1 MRDSRSAV
9 PHAFEGKGEIR
20 FMSHF
25 LTFVFVAR
33 EESDVER
40 GVSELMGPYSAP
52 EGACPSGNTRAKC
65 DGYVIG
71 GRYDGQLFGAEP
83 EYGLTPAEFQG
94 RYGLDVLKDENN
106 VRPASEVPE
115 GLVPYAVVTPEG
127 AWLDCE
133 RKGAAGRA
141 AEVKGLLRR

>member
-1 MRDSRSAV
+1 
-9 PHAFEGKGEIR
+9 
-20 FMSHF
+20 MSHF
-25 LTFVFVAR
+25 LTFVFIGR
-33 EESDVER
+33 EESEVER
-40 GVSELMGPYSAP
+40 RMRELMGPYFAP
-52 EGACPSGNTRAKC
+52 DGIFSSGNRRAKC

-83 EYGLTPAEFQG
+83 EYDLTPAEFQA

-106 VRPASEVPE
+106 IRAASEVPE

-133 RKGAAGRA
+133 RKGTAVWA
-141 AEVKGLLRR
+141 AEVKGLLRRYADCLVVAVDCHC

>member
-1 MRDSRSAV
+1 
-9 PHAFEGKGEIR
+9 
-20 FMSHF
+20 MSHF
-25 LTFVFVAR
+25 LTFVLVGR
-33 EESDVER
+33 EDADVVR
-40 GVSELMGPYSAP
+40 RVDALMGPYFAADGVSS
-52 EGACPSGNTRAKC
+52 SGDAGAKC

-83 EYGLTPAEFQG
+83 EYNLTPAEFQE

-106 VRPASEVPE
+106 IRPASEVPE

-133 RKGAAGRA
+133 RKGAAAWA
-141 AEVKGLLRR
+141 AEVKSLLLRYANCVVVAVDCHC